1 MALSE
6 QQSENIGTGLS
17 ILQAA
22 YEAATGESNGVV
34 IVEEEPT
41 FFELYGPWILGG
53 SALVLLAAVLR
64 R

>member
-6 QQSENIGTGLS
+6 QQTENIGTGLA

-22 YEAATGESNGVV
+22 YGAATGAGDDVV

-41 FFELYGPWILGG
+41 FFDQYGPWLLGG
-53 SALVLLAAVLR
+53 SAALILILALR